1 MTFEVFVEGVPVPQ
15 GSKSLSRS
23 GVMYEANKALKPWR
37 LKVAAAALWAYGP
50 DVRFMEG
57 PLVLA
62 VAFAMPRPKTVT
74 REFPSVKPDSDKLTR
89 AVSDALTGVVYKDD
103 AQIIR
108 LDCIQ
113 FYSTVP
119 GAHIFVHHAK
129 SPDHFVHWLT
139 RNQERQNHDL

>member
-1 MTFEVFVEGVPVPQ
+1 MSFEMFVEGVPVPQ

-74 REFPSVKPDSDKLTR
+74 REFPSVKPDIDKTSR
-89 AVSDALTGVVYKDD
+89 AIGDSLSGVVYKDD

-108 LDCIQ
+108 IDAIQ
-113 FYSTVP
+113 FYGTIP
-119 GAHIFVHHAK
+119 GAHICVHHAK
-129 SPDHFVHWLT
+129 SHDHFVTWLK
-139 RNQERQNHDL
+139 RNQERQDHDL

>member
-1 MTFEVFVEGVPVPQ
+1 VTFEMFVEGTPVPQ

-37 LKVAAAALWAYGP
+37 ERVRASALWKAP
-50 DVRFMEG
+50 DVLMEG

-74 REFPSVKPDSDKLTR
+74 REFPSVPPDLDKTSR
-89 AVSDALTGVVYKDD
+89 AIGDSLTGVVYKDD

-113 FYSTVP
+113 FYSTIP

-139 RNQERQNHDL
+139 RNQERQNYDI